1 MFNKKSILS
10 IALAFVLIL
19 SNTMVFAQE
28 ATPEIQPDL
37 MENGLSIPER
47 NASAWALNELV
58 DSDRYGLYK
67 VEDLY
72 KNNLRNPLNDEF
84 KESLLKNFSEKLETS
99 TLEKVEKPEFLTEV
113 KNSKTRGDFLRQVYN
128 ILVPYEKEE
137 NLGKDPIM
145 YLKHIGVLAGNG
157 KELYLN
163 RNITAEEGI
172 LFTKRAIDY
181 IYSENNIDTQGLMWK
196 VENKGNTVYL
206 LGSIHYGKPEL
217 YPLRKDILD
226 NFSESETLYVEV
238 DITNQE
244 EIARVM
250 MEKISEFEENA
261 KKANEYQDG
270 TTLDSVIDKELYS
283 QIKTIMNNYNIP
295 EEEYNNLK
303 VQGIEQKL
311 NGIIMEESF
320 EDLLEEIGEL
330 EEDIED
336 FEKDLE
342 ENMEELLDNELMKL
356 LTEGPKQG
364 VDFYFLDKAKT
375 LNKKVGELESM
386 ESQMDLLFGGLLGDS
401 TNDMSEEEQI
411 EQLKEVLENFDAK
424 GNIIETEEVENENEE
439 DLELG
444 EDFEEEINKLFKEQL
459 DAIEGMFDAIKLGDA
474 EKLAEIFTESDGA
487 EMFGGQLLGE
497 RDKNMAKKIAGL
509 LEGEEGKTYFIVA
522 GAAHFVVDGTVIDN
536 LTNMGYKVERIK

>member
-99 TLEKVEKPEFLTEV
+99 NLEKVEKPKFLTEV
-113 KNSKTRGDFLRQVYN
+113 KNSKTRGDFLREVYN

-157 KELYLN
+157 KELFLD
-163 RNITAEEGI
+163 RNITSEEGI

-206 LGSIHYGKPEL
+206 LGSIHYGNPEL
-217 YPLRKDILD
+217 YPFRNDVLD

-244 EIARVM
+244 EITRVM

-283 QIKTIMNNYNIP
+283 KIKDIMNKHNIP
-295 EEEYNNLK
+295 EEEYKNLK
-303 VQGIEQKL
+303 IQGIEQKL
-311 NGIIMEESF
+311 NEIIIAETL
-320 EDLLEEIGEL
+320 EDLKNLSNENKEEL
-330 EEDIED
+330 EEA
-336 FEKDLE
+336 LE
-342 ENMEELLDNELMKL
+342 EGMEELLDNELMKL

-487 EMFGGQLLGE
+487 EMFGGELIGE

>member
-1 MFNKKSILS
+1 MFNRKSILS

-28 ATPEIQPDL
+28 ATLEIQPDL

-99 TLEKVEKPEFLTEV
+99 NLGKVEKPKFLTEV
-113 KNSKTRGDFLRQVYN
+113 KNSKTRGDFLREVYN

-157 KELYLN
+157 KELFLD
-163 RNITAEEGI
+163 RNITLEEGI

-206 LGSIHYGKPEL
+206 LGSIHYGNPEL
-217 YPLRKDILD
+217 YPFRNDVLD

-244 EIARVM
+244 EITRVM
-250 MEKISEFEENA
+250 MEKISELEENA

-283 QIKTIMNNYNIP
+283 KIKDIMNKHNIS
-295 EEEYNNLK
+295 EEEYKNLK
-303 VQGIEQKL
+303 IQGIEQKL
-311 NGIIMEESF
+311 NEIIIEETL
-320 EDLLEEIGEL
+320 EDLKNLSNENKEEL
-330 EEDIED
+330 EEA
-336 FEKDLE
+336 LE
-342 ENMEELLDNELMKL
+342 EGMEELLDNELMKL

-386 ESQMDLLFGGLLGDS
+386 ESQMDLLFGGFLGDS
-401 TNDMSEEEQI
+401 TNNISEEEQI

-444 EDFEEEINKLFKEQL
+444 EDFEEEINKLSKEQL

-487 EMFGGQLLGE
+487 EMFGGELIGE

-536 LTNMGYKVERIK
+536 LTNMGYEVERIK